1 MPPEGEKMESR
12 ERLTALRL
20 RLEISNRGA
29 GRAAG
34 GASGGCRAVCAGLH
48 GAGPS
53 AAALEGTVLELA
65 MLRYRRRGME
75 GETVHSEGGLQM
87 SMEGLPA
94 ALEKLLN
101 RYRKA
106 RAV

>member
-20 RLEISNRGA
+20 RLEISQPRSRTSCWRRFWRMQSSMRWPTRGGTVA
-29 GRAAG
+29 R
-34 GASGGCRAVCAGLH
+34 RT
-48 GAGPS
+48 
-53 AAALEGTVLELA
+53 EGTVLELA